1 MVLRSLS
8 WIAGVILSPAGTALA
23 EELPLRFGGEARLRY
38 EFADETARPD
48 DAHGVTQL
56 VRIAAESRPVPRLTV
71 LVEGEAVFALVDRF
85 DDGTGNDPA
94 RPVILDPGGLE
105 LNRALV
111 SYRIL
116 DEANIT
122 IGRQKLNLDDQR
134 FIGSSA
140 FRQNDLTL
148 DGVHLSSRLPGS
160 ATLQAGYFR
169 RANRPPGGDNPA
181 GRLRGDSYYA
191 NLNLP
196 TLLGR
201 LGAFHYAFD
210 VGIDAGGTAIDIF
223 SSQTSGVRLDGRWD
237 GDRSGLEWEASY
249 ARQTDFA
256 ANPVDYSAD
265 YYLGGLR
272 AYAGRYELGGRLEVL
287 GAGDGQSFQTPVG
300 TLHRFQGFADVFLV
314 TPPDGII
321 DAQVSGQAALGSAG
335 PFEKITLA
343 LAQHWFG
350 AERGDA
356 VYGRETDVSLT
367 ASVAAFELALVLA
380 DYRAEDF
387 ASDTTRV
394 FLSLS
399 WAF

>member
-1 MVLRSLS
+1 MLRLAFGAACLSLS
-8 WIAGVILSPAGTALA
+8 DTAMAFA
-23 EELPLRFGGEARLRY
+23 EDLPLRLSGEARLRY
-38 EFADETARPD
+38 EFANEAARSD

-56 VRIAAESRPVPRLTV
+56 VRIAAESRPLPRLTV

-94 RPVILDPGGLE
+94 RPVVLDPNGLE
-105 LNRALV
+105 LNRALA
-111 SYRIL
+111 SYRIH

-148 DGVHLSSRLPGS
+148 DAVHLSSRLPGS

-196 TLLGR
+196 TFLGR
-201 LGAFHYAFD
+201 VGAFHYAFD
-210 VGIDAGGTAIDIF
+210 LGIDAGGTAIDIF

-237 GDRSGLEWEASY
+237 GDRYGLEWEASY

-256 ANPVDYSAD
+256 ANPADYSAD

-300 TLHRFQGFADVFLV
+300 TLHRFQGFADIFLV

-343 LAQHWFG
+343 LAEHWFG

-356 VYGRETDVSLT
+356 TYGRETDISLT
-367 ASVAAFELALVLA
+367 ADVASFELAFVLA
-380 DYRAEDF
+380 NYRADNF

-399 WAF
+399 RAF